1 MLQMGTDGDA
11 RRRRQR
17 QDDSDGDS
25 DSDEG
30 DARTGLRS
38 LLPAAPEGEGSDEAL
53 PESDDEGKP
62 QAAGAAASAAEV
74 GPCTLGCPVPCAR
87 CMASAAAGCA

>member
-1 MLQMGTDGDA
+1 MNGRTAVLQMGTDGDA

-17 QDDSDGDS
+17 QDDSEGES
-25 DSDEG
+25 DSDED
-30 DARTGLRS
+30 DARAGLRS

-53 PESDDEGKP
+53 PESDGEGDL

-74 GPCTLGCPVPCAR
+74 GACI
-87 CMASAAAGCA
+87 

>member
-17 QDDSDGDS
+17 QDDSEGES
-25 DSDEG
+25 DSDEAN
-30 DARTGLRS
+30 ARAGLRS

-53 PESDDEGKP
+53 PESEDDGELH
-62 QAAGAAASAAEV
+62 AAGAAVTAAEV
-74 GPCTLGCPVPCAR
+74 GLRTR
-87 CMASAAAGCA
+87 CCQVSC